1 MLAAII
7 MGAAAAAGSQEQRQ
21 PASGDGL
28 GDWTEGAQLGTASAK
43 MWAEAWLRLWRLRRR
58 LRWPRQRQ
66 RRGSYAHIAQH
77 KVSIAALSTKK

>member
-1 MLAAII
+1 MLAAMI

-28 GDWTEGAQLGTASAK
+28 RDWTGGAQLPAQRK

-77 KVSIAALSTKK
+77 KVSTAALRTKK